1 LGMKLHTS
9 KGTVEVDRGE
19 KKDEAE
25 KQETVSALAIDEV
38 GLQEALKAGKP
49 YTLEITNEWVP
60 VYPSEKVWRDAFYP
74 KESDPRAIA
83 TAMVRSPKMA
93 RLYVGFSY
101 LDRKVTSELLSA
113 VNLTTLEQ
121 RYADLI
127 YAYSAALA
135 VESGHAV
142 VPGGPGAEAIWRS
155 EERRVGKEGRSRGLA
170 EHEKKIN
177 VSMM

>member
-1 LGMKLHTS
+1 
-9 KGTVEVDRGE
+9 
-19 KKDEAE
+19 
-25 KQETVSALAIDEV
+25 
-38 GLQEALKAGKP
+38 
-49 YTLEITNEWVP
+49 
-60 VYPSEKVWRDAFYP
+60 
-74 KESDPRAIA
+74 
-83 TAMVRSPKMA
+83 MVRFPKMA

-155 EERRVGKEGRSRGLA
+155 EEHSSELQSPDHLVCRLLL
-170 EHEKKIN
+170 EKKYH
-177 VSMM
+177 SRKK